1 MTAARRRRPPATPAP
16 AEPELDRLVSLADAA
31 ERLAVC
37 VRTLERMIARRELVV
52 VKVGHGRGV
61 RRVRV
66 SDLVRIMAEGT
77 GT

>member
-1 MTAARRRRPPATPAP
+1 MTRRRAP
-16 AEPELDRLVSLADAA
+16 AAAVPAEVELDRLVSLAEAA
-31 ERLAVC
+31 ARLAVC

-66 SDLVRIMAEGT
+66 SDLARIMAEGT

>member
-1 MTAARRRRPPATPAP
+1 MTRRRAPAAAVP
-16 AEPELDRLVSLADAA
+16 AEPELDRLVSLAEAA
-31 ERLAVC
+31 ARLAVC

-66 SDLVRIMAEGT
+66 SDLARIMAEGT